1 LGAVAQ
7 QREPLDPQEAHLTS
21 KEQPPQP
28 PSPTQ
33 PVVDRNGR
41 MTKEWF
47 DYFAALRLYTVRTS
61 RRSKE
66 LV

>member
-1 LGAVAQ
+1 M
-7 QREPLDPQEAHLTS
+7 TS

-61 RRSKE
+61 QKSKE
-66 LV
+66 LA